1 MPALKDDGLSTHAYA
16 RVREAIVS
24 GKFAAGEPLFEVHLA
39 AWLDMSRTPV
49 REAMRI
55 LARDGFLQVIP
66 GRGYIVPQRSL
77 DDIRELFEL
86 RESLEGMASRYAALR
101 ATDAE
106 IDALQ
111 ALCRRYEEDR
121 NWRDWA
127 AVGTEFHNLLVDA
140 ARNTRLKNML
150 ESLKAQIVQS
160 RVSSLRDNPVRHAA
174 VIAEHGAILNCVKAR
189 DGEAAEALTRAH
201 VRLSYQAALEASRID
216 PAAVAAAASEA
227 AEPFRRFTLVPP
239 VPAKTRR
246 GAAAAPADAQARGRA
261 PARKPAVTAAGASTE
276 SKPRTGRSGK
286 PEGPDPA
293 GRSPKP
299 GRVGRT
305 RLPPTE
311 E

>member
-1 MPALKDDGLSTHAYA
+1 MPALKDNGLSAHAYT
-16 RVREAIVS
+16 RMREAIIS
-24 GKFAAGEPLFEVHLA
+24 GKFAPGEPLFEVHLA
-39 AWLDMSRTPV
+39 TWLDMSRTPV

-101 ATDAE
+101 ATPAE
-106 IDALQ
+106 IDALES
-111 ALCRRYEEDR
+111 LCDRYEQNK
-121 NWRDWA
+121 NWREWA

-140 ARNTRLKNML
+140 ARNTRLKSML

-160 RVSSLRDNPVRHAA
+160 RVSSLRDNPLRHTA
-174 VIAEHGAILNCVKAR
+174 VNAEHRAILNCVKAH

-216 PAAVAAAASEA
+216 TMVDAAAAD
-227 AEPFRRFTLVPP
+227 PFRQFTLVSSSKP
-239 VPAKTRR
+239 VPAGIATR
-246 GAAAAPADAQARGRA
+246 AAKSAKSGTSGRA
-261 PARKPAVTAAGASTE
+261 G
-276 SKPRTGRSGK
+276 
-286 PEGPDPA
+286 PA
-293 GRSPKP
+293 GEPPKP
-299 GRVGRT
+299 GRAGRT
-305 RLPPTE
+305 RPPTKE